1 QCKNPNHW
9 AMTFDDGP
17 TEYADI
23 ILDLLKKYNVKATFF
38 VVGNLYMKS
47 ENPEWSRI
55 IKRMDDEGH
64 VIGNHTYNHKTLTGL
79 SPEEITNEMKLLE
92 EKIYEVIGKKP
103 LFMRF
108 PTGAGGRDQTVMSTL
123 ESLGYNAS
131 VLWNVDTVDYANGGD
146 AEYAL
151 SVIDKQSSTG
161 SSLITLNHLLYGG
174 ATEEG
179 IVQLV
184 TSEIERILSLGYT
197 PVTMEEC
204 IGIRAYE

>member
-1 QCKNPNHW
+1 
-9 AMTFDDGP
+9 MTFDDGP

-23 ILDLLKKYNVKATFF
+23 ILDLLKQYNIKATFF
-38 VVGNLYMKS
+38 VVGRLYMRS

-64 VIGNHTYNHKTLTGL
+64 IIGNHTYNHTTLTGL

-108 PTGAGGRDQTVMSTL
+108 PTGAGGRDETVMSTL

-146 AEYAL
+146 AEYAV

-161 SSLITLNHLLYGG
+161 SSLITLNHLKYGG
-174 ATEEG
+174 ATAEG
-179 IVQLV
+179 IVELV
-184 TSEIERILSLGYT
+184 TAEIERILSLGYT

-204 IGIRAYE
+204 IGIRAYK

>member
-1 QCKNPNHW
+1 
-9 AMTFDDGP
+9 
-17 TEYADI
+17 
-23 ILDLLKKYNVKATFF
+23 
-38 VVGNLYMKS
+38 MKS

-64 VIGNHTYNHKTLTGL
+64 IIGIHTYNHKTLTGL
-79 SPEEITNEMKLLE
+79 TSEEIINEMKLLE
-92 EKIYEVIGKKP
+92 EKIYNVIGKKP

-108 PTGAGGRDQTVMSTL
+108 PIGAGGRDPVVMNTL
-123 ESLGYNAS
+123 ESLGYNVS

-146 AEYAL
+146 IDYAL
-151 SVIDKQSSTG
+151 SVIDKQTSTG

-174 ATEEG
+174 ATASG
-179 IVQLV
+179 IVHLV

-204 IGIRAYE
+204 IVELDPMNKFTK